1 MTEVSVPLDWLQQG
15 RCGPLC
21 ARHGVVTTH
30 ATKRTLLSPTPAW
43 MYLLLLAGVVVFVV
57 VVAATRRR
65 ETGRLPACERC
76 RTERR
81 TWVGGVLAAWA
92 LVVITFVVAVQ
103 RSSAGLATVAVVLA
117 VLALLATAGGD
128 LLRVRTEPVARC
140 GAAGVGAAARGAPG
154 VRGRGAQRPGARGRL
169 RRSAGA
175 RRERAAGRAG
185 LTLRASSIAG
195 C

>member
-128 LLRVRTEPVARC
+128 LLRVRTELSPDAVRPVWVRLR
-140 GAAGVGAAARGAPG
+140 GVHPAFADG
-154 VRGRGAQRPGARGRL
+154 VRSALGPAVGFGGQQVLGANVLPGGRV
-169 RRSAGA
+169 
-175 RRERAAGRAG
+175 
-185 LTLRASSIAG
+185 
-195 C
+195 